1 MGKISGEGGDDPLA
15 SAFAGNVSHTIDPK
29 GRVTIPASYR
39 EALGE
44 GFTIGL
50 NNQLSAIALYPA
62 WRWQEIERDLSRIP
76 PTDVTA
82 MRYVRLIN
90 GNSFPG
96 CDLDNQGRALL
107 PAMLRAKTGMDK
119 QIRFVG
125 IGSCLEVWDEDKYLA
140 ETMSAEADSEKLL
153 EYVNLQY
160 YQPRT

>member
-1 MGKISGEGGDDPLA
+1 MP

-29 GRVTIPASYR
+29 GRVTIPAAYR
-39 EALGE
+39 EALGD

-50 NNQLSAIALYPA
+50 NNQLSAVALYPA
-62 WRWQEIERDLSRIP
+62 WRWREIEQDLSRIP
-76 PTDVTA
+76 PTDATA

-96 CDLDNQGRALL
+96 CELDGQGRVLL
-107 PAMLRAKTGMDK
+107 PTMLRQKTGMDK

-125 IGSCLEVWDEDKYLA
+125 IGSCLEVWDEDRYLA
-140 ETMSAEADSEKLL
+140 ETMSAEAESEKLL

>member
-1 MGKISGEGGDDPLA
+1 MG

-29 GRVTIPASYR
+29 GRVTIPAAYR
-39 EALGE
+39 EALGDA
-44 GFTIGL
+44 FTIGL
-50 NNQLSAIALYPA
+50 NNQLNAIALYPT

-76 PTDVTA
+76 QTDVNA

-90 GNSFPG
+90 GNSFPS
-96 CDLDNQGRALL
+96 CELDGQGRVLL

-125 IGSCLEVWDEDKYLA
+125 IGSCLEIWDEDRYLA
-140 ETMSAEADSEKLL
+140 ETLSAEADSEKLL

-160 YQPRT
+160 YQPRA

>member
-1 MGKISGEGGDDPLA
+1 MT

-29 GRVTIPASYR
+29 GRVTIPATYR

-50 NNQLSAIALYPA
+50 NNQLCAVALYPA
-62 WRWQEIERDLSRIP
+62 WRWREIEQDLARIP

-90 GNSFPG
+90 GNSFPQ
-96 CDLDNQGRALL
+96 CELDGQGRALL
-107 PAMLRAKTGMDK
+107 PSMLRVKTGMDK

-125 IGSCLEVWDEDKYLA
+125 MGQCLEIWDEARYQA
-140 ETMSAEADSEKLL
+140 ETQSAEAESEKLL
-153 EYVNLQY
+153 DYVNEQY
-160 YQPRT
+160 YKPRA